1 MTLAI
6 RAQRPWRIA
15 SGSHS
20 LTGIQ
25 AAAVCGLGVSVLP
38 VSAVLPE
45 HSVCT
50 DLPDLSPTELAL
62 ISREGALTAL
72 QRALVGVFARRS
84 GQGLKARNGRALHP
98 IPAPA

>member
-1 MTLAI
+1 MVGAAMITPWFFKKTMSALPMTLAI
-6 RAQRPWRIA
+6 RAPRPWRIA

-50 DLPDLSPTELAL
+50 DLPDLSPTELA
-62 ISREGALTAL
+62 
-72 QRALVGVFARRS
+72 
-84 GQGLKARNGRALHP
+84 
-98 IPAPA
+98 